1 MRVMKKF
8 NFNKYKSSTITL
20 EINTLMPER
29 FINML
34 WKKNVNVRNLRKN
47 GMTTIYM
54 EIPLKDY
61 GVIEN
66 IANKTGSKIN
76 IIKRKG
82 LAFFLLKLRKRRALL
97 IGIFIFIIIIYY
109 LSTFIWKVEIETEK
123 NLSPYEIRRQLIKY
137 GIREG
142 IAKQKLNVYRLEE
155 ELMRDND
162 NIMWV
167 KARIEGSALRITA
180 TQRQAPPSVVT
191 DDEFCDLVAKKD
203 GEIARVYTSS
213 GTAIVK
219 NGDIVKKGDVLVKG
233 EQGKEESTYQV
244 HAKGNVIART
254 FYEAR
259 KKVSG
264 KGIKRNR
271 TGKKIE
277 GIYIKFGSKKLYI
290 KKPVNKFTK
299 YDKIETNKGPI
310 IYENYYE
317 IKEVSYDLDKKKLA
331 NEVSMQLMNKI
342 CLGFDKNIN
351 VVDKIW
357 DYKQD
362 GGNIAVRVLV
372 VAEEDIAMPKRVEVR
387 EEEEEKPSEENQS

>member
-1 MRVMKKF
+1 
-8 NFNKYKSSTITL
+8 
-20 EINTLMPER
+20 
-29 FINML
+29 ML

-331 NEVSMQLMNKI
+331 NEVSTQLMNKI